1 MRKFLALLLAAGMAA
16 CAAPSKDAAPA
27 ATPVATTPQRIVTLH
42 SVLTEVVS
50 ALGLEDHIVG
60 TDVTSKYPEAVNSLP
75 KLGHDKAIRAE
86 GILSL
91 TPDLV
96 MANKGQ
102 LDPSVESQLRQAGV
116 RLMLFTPE
124 NSIDGTK
131 QLIAQIADSLGR
143 NADAKVLAARIDS
156 DRAAVVPLNPSPKV
170 LFIYARGA
178 GTLLVAGE
186 GTPIQSLIALAGGTN
201 AVSGF
206 SDFKPLT
213 PEALVAANPDVVLLF
228 NTGADDLQGNDALMR
243 VPGMASTSAGRNG
256 AFIRLDPTI
265 MAGFGPRVG
274 QAIAH
279 LNTDLARYVKK

>member
-1 MRKFLALLLAAGMAA
+1 MRNFLAFFLAACVAA
-16 CAAPSKDAAPA
+16 CTAPAKDAVPVEQ
-27 ATPVATTPQRIVTLH
+27 ATPEPHRIVTLNGT
-42 SVLTEVVS
+42 LTEIVS
-50 ALGLEDHIVG
+50 ALGLGNNIVG
-60 TDVTSKYPEAVNSLP
+60 TDVTSKYPDAVNALP

-96 MANKGQ
+96 MANQDQ
-102 LDPSVESQLRQAGV
+102 LDPAVESQLRLAGV
-116 RLMLFTPE
+116 RLMLFTPG

-143 NADAKVLAARIDS
+143 SEDAKAIAERIDN
-156 DRAAVVPLNPSPKV
+156 DRAGVSVLTPAPKV

-186 GTPIQSLIALAGGTN
+186 GTPIQSLITLAGGTN
-201 AVSGF
+201 AIKGF
-206 SDFKPLT
+206 SEFKPLT
-213 PEALVAANPDVVLLF
+213 PEALVAADPDVVLVF

-243 VPGMASTSAGRNG
+243 VPGMASTGAGRNQ
-256 AFIRLDPTI
+256 AFVTLSPEV

-274 QAIAH
+274 QAVAE
-279 LNTDLARYVKK
+279 LNSDLRTFVK

>member
-1 MRKFLALLLAAGMAA
+1 
-16 CAAPSKDAAPA
+16 
-27 ATPVATTPQRIVTLH
+27 
-42 SVLTEVVS
+42 
-50 ALGLEDHIVG
+50 
-60 TDVTSKYPEAVNSLP
+60 
-75 KLGHDKAIRAE
+75 
-86 GILSL
+86 
-91 TPDLV
+91 
-96 MANKGQ
+96 
-102 LDPSVESQLRQAGV
+102 
-116 RLMLFTPE
+116 MLFTPE

-274 QAIAH
+274 QAIAQ
-279 LNTDLARYVKK
+279 LNTDLSRYVKK